1 MKLPITLAWLL
12 DEASHSTGADH
23 FLAALGAKLIA
34 DGLPLAGG
42 ALTLA
47 APHPMIARR
56 TWLWQADTGVV
67 IEALGFGALGSAGP
81 GQRDVGRDWL
91 TRLGGA
97 VVQNDVGGP
106 MSDGPLLGWS
116 IPRPLTEQ
124 ESALLHQAARFAA
137 APLAALVTRS
147 TLAAL
152 LEAYLGRR
160 SAAQV
165 LAGRLRRQTGETIRA
180 VLLYGDLRDF
190 TAMSE
195 AMAPEAVVAALDAWF
210 DRIAGAVHAFGGEVL
225 KFIGDGVLAIFPIG
239 DRSPSA
245 ACDAALSAVAAARAG
260 MTHLD
265 RARERQGL
273 PPLPFGAALHL
284 GEMLWGNIGTAD
296 RLDFTA
302 IGSAVNLVS
311 RLEGLCRPLGRSVLI
326 SGAVAAETST
336 RLIPLGEHDLRGI
349 ATPCAVFTLPED

>member
-12 DEASHSTGADH
+12 DEASTADSADH
-23 FLAALGAKLIA
+23 FLAALGARLI
-34 DGLPLAGG
+34 DDDLPLAGG

-56 TWLWQADTGVV
+56 TWLWRAETGAV
-67 IEALGFGALGSAGP
+67 IEALGFEALGPAASGP
-81 GQRDVGRDWL
+81 SDVGGDWL
-91 TRLGGA
+91 ARLGGA
-97 VVQNDVGGP
+97 VVQKDVAGP
-106 MSDGPLLGWS
+106 GSDGAVLGWS
-116 IPRPLTEQ
+116 ILRPLTEQ
-124 ESALLHQAARFAA
+124 ESALLQQAARFAA
-137 APLAALVTRS
+137 APIAALATRS

-190 TAMSE
+190 TALSE

-239 DRSPSA
+239 ERSPSA

-260 MTHLD
+260 MAHLD
-265 RARERQGL
+265 QARQRQGL

-326 SGAVAAETST
+326 SGAVAAETNT
-336 RLIPLGEHDLRGI
+336 RLIPLGDHDLRGI
-349 ATPCAVFTLPED
+349 AAPCAVFTLPED

>member
-1 MKLPITLAWLL
+1 MKLPNTLAWLL
-12 DEASHSTGADH
+12 DEASHSTGADQ

-34 DGLPLAGG
+34 DGVPLAGG

-67 IEALGFGALGSAGP
+67 IEALGFGALGSAGSV
-81 GQRDVGRDWL
+81 QRDVGRDWL

-116 IPRPLTEQ
+116 ILRPLTEQ
-124 ESALLHQAARFAA
+124 ESALLHQVARFAA
-137 APLAALVTRS
+137 APLAALATRS

-239 DRSPSA
+239 ERSPSA
-245 ACDAALSAVAAARAG
+245 ACDAALSAVGAARAG

-265 RARERQGL
+265 QARQRQGL
-273 PPLPFGAALHL
+273 PRLPFGAALHL

-302 IGSAVNLVS
+302 IGPAVNLVS

-336 RLIPLGEHDLRGI
+336 KLIPLGEHDLRGI